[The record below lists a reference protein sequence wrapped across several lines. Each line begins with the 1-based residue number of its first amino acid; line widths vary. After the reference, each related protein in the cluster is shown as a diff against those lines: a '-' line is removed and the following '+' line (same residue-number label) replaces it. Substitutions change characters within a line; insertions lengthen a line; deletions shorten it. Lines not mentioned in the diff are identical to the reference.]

1 MLCLEATDKKVRRCS
16 MSRLLFLLTVCC
28 LTGCQAA
35 RNSIETGLSTHLNA
49 DSPVIE
55 KVNVD
60 IKFKKE
66 W

>member
-1 MLCLEATDKKVRRCS
+1 
-16 MSRLLFLLTVCC
+16 MSRLLILLVFFLI
-28 LTGCQAA
+28 GCQGVK
-35 RNSIETGLSTHLNA
+35 NSVETGLSTQLMS

-55 KVNVD
+55 KMDLN

>member
-1 MLCLEATDKKVRRCS
+1 
-16 MSRLLFLLTVCC
+16 MSKLLILLVCFLI
-28 LTGCQAA
+28 GCQGVK
-35 RNSIETGLSTHLNA
+35 NSVETGLSTQLMS

-55 KVNVD
+55 KMDLN

>member
-1 MLCLEATDKKVRRCS
+1 
-16 MSRLLFLLTVCC
+16 MSRFFILLTIWCM
-28 LTGCQAA
+28 GCQAA
-35 RNSIETGLSTHLNA
+35 RNSIETGLSTHLNS

>member
-1 MLCLEATDKKVRRCS
+1 MSKLLLVSLC
-16 MSRLLFLLTVCC
+16 FLV
-28 LTGCQAA
+28 GCQGT
-35 RNSIETGLSTHLNA
+35 RNSIETGLSTQLMS

-55 KVNVD
+55 KMDLN

>member
-1 MLCLEATDKKVRRCS
+1 
-16 MSRLLFLLTVCC
+16 MSKLLILLVCFLA
-28 LTGCQAA
+28 GCQGT
-35 RNSIETGLSTHLNA
+35 RNSIETGASTTLMS

-55 KVNVD
+55 KMDLN

>member
-1 MLCLEATDKKVRRCS
+1 
-16 MSRLLFLLTVCC
+16 MSKLLILLVCF
-28 LTGCQAA
+28 LTGCQGV
-35 RNSIETGLSTHLNA
+35 RNSIEAGASTTLMS

-55 KVNVD
+55 KMDLN